1 MNLPGP
7 GNFLPPDPPPSI
19 YDDQDN
25 LRDVLEDAG
34 IPDYLA
40 DILAFY
46 AYRGWKDDDHA
57 DLMRDVKRHVQPL
70 IDEAEQQ
77 ACADADDAAL
87 DRAA

>member
-7 GNFLPPDPPPSI
+7 GNFLPADPPPSL

-34 IPDYLA
+34 IPDYIA
-40 DILAFY
+40 DILAHY
-46 AYRGWKDDDHA
+46 AYRGWKDDDQA
-57 DLMRDVKRHVQPL
+57 DFMRDLKRHVQPL

-77 ACADADDAAL
+77 ECADRDFEEAA
-87 DRAA
+87 